1 VDGLAEDLAA
11 AYSGSS
17 DASSTDELARIG
29 LCQWNRLPCHP
40 TRADK
45 IRD

>member
-11 AYSGSS
+11 AHGGSS
-17 DASSTDELARIG
+17 DGSSTDELRRIWG
-29 LCQWNRLPCHP
+29 DPSNRLPIPP